1 MLTIALPKG
10 RIAEETLAIFAEI
23 FGEESSKENGKEF
36 QFEGR
41 ELMLDIGDFRFLNV
55 RNQDVPTY
63 VEHGS
68 ADIGVVG
75 LDVITEKELDIV
87 KLLDMRLGKCKVA
100 IGIKNEDDID
110 WSKPNIKIATKM
122 VNITKDY
129 FSSKAVG
136 VEIIKLYG
144 SIELAP
150 LVGLA
155 DAIVDIVETG
165 NTMRENGLKVAEDI
179 MDSSAHLIANK
190 NSYYAK
196 KDEILTLYQKIKT
209 IVESRESK

>member
-1 MLTIALPKG
+1 MITVALPKG

-23 FGEESSKENGKEF
+23 FGGEF
-36 QFEGR
+36 KFEGR
-41 ELMLDIGDFRFLNV
+41 ELIMEVGEFRFLNV

-75 LDVITEKELDIV
+75 FDVITEKELDIV
-87 KLLDMRLGKCKVA
+87 TLLDMQMGKCKVS
-100 IGIKNEDDID
+100 IGIKNEDELD

-122 VNITKDY
+122 VNITEQY
-129 FSSKAVG
+129 FAKKAVG

-165 NTMRENGLKVAEDI
+165 ATMRENGLKVAEDI
-179 MDSSAHLIANK
+179 MNSSVHLIANK

-196 KDEILTLYQKIKT
+196 KDEILSLYEKIND
-209 IVESRESK
+209 VVQSRV

>member
-1 MLTIALPKG
+1 MITVALPKG
-10 RIAEETLAIFAEI
+10 RIAEDTLAIFAEI
-23 FGEESSKENGKEF
+23 FGGEF
-36 QFEGR
+36 KFEGR
-41 ELMLDIGDFRFLNV
+41 ELIMEVGEFRFLNV

-75 LDVITEKELDIV
+75 LDVITEKELDIIT
-87 KLLDMRLGKCKVA
+87 LLDMKMGKCKVS
-100 IGIKNEDDID
+100 IGIKNEDELD

-122 VNITKDY
+122 VNITEQY
-129 FSSKAVG
+129 FAKKAVG

-165 NTMRENGLKVAEDI
+165 ATMKENGLKVAEDI
-179 MDSSAHLIANK
+179 MDSSVHLVANK

-196 KDEILTLYQKIKT
+196 KDEILSLYEKINA
-209 IVESRESK
+209 VVQSRA

>member
-1 MLTIALPKG
+1 MLTVALPKG
-10 RIAEETLAIFAEI
+10 RIAEDTLEIFSEI
-23 FGEESSKENGKEF
+23 FGGEF
-36 QFEGR
+36 KFEGR
-41 ELMLDIGDFRFLNV
+41 ELIMEVGNFRFLNV

-87 KLLDMRLGKCKVA
+87 TLLDMQMGKCKVS
-100 IGIKNEDDID
+100 IGIKNEDELD
-110 WSKPNIKIATKM
+110 WSKPNLKIATKM
-122 VNITKDY
+122 VNITEQY
-129 FSSKAVG
+129 FAKKAVG

-165 NTMRENGLKVAEDI
+165 ATMKENGLKVAEDI
-179 MDSSAHLIANK
+179 MESSVHLIANK

-196 KDEILTLYQKIKT
+196 KSEVLDLYEKINK
-209 IVESRESK
+209 VVQSRV

>member
-1 MLTIALPKG
+1 MLTVALPKG
-10 RIAEETLAIFAEI
+10 RIAEETLEIFAEI
-23 FGEESSKENGKEF
+23 FGGEF
-36 QFEGR
+36 KFEGR
-41 ELMLDIGDFRFLNV
+41 ELVMEVGNFRFLNV

-87 KLLDMRLGKCKVA
+87 TLLDMQMGKCKVS
-100 IGIKNEDDID
+100 IGIKNEDELD

-122 VNITKDY
+122 VNITEQY
-129 FSSKAVG
+129 FAQKAVG

-165 NTMRENGLKVAEDI
+165 ATMRENGLKVAEDI
-179 MDSSAHLIANK
+179 MDSSVHLIANK
-190 NSYYAK
+190 NAYYAK
-196 KDEILTLYQKIKT
+196 KSEVLDLYEKINEVVK
-209 IVESRESK
+209 SRV